1 MEKKRELTLV
11 PVEEIPNTYKRTK
24 LQRLLEEFAASG
36 IAAARVDGAAAY
48 RGLVGNLNRSAVR
61 FSLPVKA
68 ITRRGTVYLLR
79 VEPDKQ

>member
-11 PVEEIPNTYKRTK
+11 PVAEVPGSFRRTK

-36 IAAARVDGAAAY
+36 IAAARVDGVASY
-48 RGLVGNLNRSAVR
+48 RSLAGSLTRTAVR

-79 VEPDKQ
+79 VEPDEQ